1 MSAARKYK
9 ITPVRQGF
17 YAKVKIAQKQ
27 LGLDDDTYRAK
38 IAGLY
43 DGKTSITQLSISEL
57 EDFIQHLKADGAKF
71 TKRPPMRAGK
81 RPLADGAEIN
91 KIRALWI
98 SLYNLGVVRDPSEQ
112 ALINFAKRVSGGR
125 NKGKAALQW
134 LTGEDTVKVIEAL
147 KAMATRDAEVC
158 WEPVRRID
166 RPPLHI
172 PRQRV
177 VEAQWKM
184 LADLGVVHETDDAR
198 DYAVKIVGG
207 VDRLKEDLL
216 DPVIEALGARIR
228 NALSNAGY
236 KDYPSWKA
244 DQK

>member
-9 ITPVRQGF
+9 ITPVRQDF

-27 LGLDDDTYRAK
+27 LGLDDDVYRAK

-43 DGKTSITQLSISEL
+43 DGKTSITQMSVFEL
-57 EDFIQHLKADGAKF
+57 EDFVRQLKADGAKF
-71 TKRPPMRAGK
+71 TKRPPQRAGK
-81 RPLADGAEIN
+81 RPLAGGAEIN

-98 SLYNLGVVRDPSEQ
+98 SLYHLGVVRDPAEQ
-112 ALINFAKRVSGGR
+112 ALVNFAKRVSGGR

-147 KAMATRDAEVC
+147 KAMAVRDADVS
-158 WEPVRRID
+158 WEPVLRID
-166 RPPLHI
+166 KPPLHV

-177 VEAQWKM
+177 IEAQWRT
-184 LADLGVVHETDDAR
+184 LIDLGVVDETDDVR

-207 VDRLKEDLL
+207 LDRLKEDLL

-228 NALSNAGY
+228 NALSNAGC